1 MKRKGIIGPLLIAV
15 VIMAMVSACASSRH
29 VANVSHTEAMDSVR
43 SEQVDSSHVKVAAS
57 DSVQK
62 SEQSTVQVSSSV
74 WERDSLD
81 EIIREHIT
89 ETTDAQGNKTT
100 TTDRTIQR
108 KHGKQKQ
115 AASTTDA
122 DYQRHEIEQMKQ
134 SVDSSALSSKSD
146 VGTHWAAKDT
156 LSDNEEKNTEDVK
169 KKSFGA
175 KARKNAFQLFL
186 LMVVFIL
193 LLTLKRKRDDKL
205 NKDK

>member
-15 VIMAMVSACASSRH
+15 LIMAMLSACASSRH
-29 VANVSHTEAMDSVR
+29 VANVSHTETMDSVR

-89 ETTDAQGNKTT
+89 ETTDAQ
-100 TTDRTIQR
+100 D
-108 KHGKQKQ
+108 
-115 AASTTDA
+115 
-122 DYQRHEIEQMKQ
+122 QRHEIEQMKQ